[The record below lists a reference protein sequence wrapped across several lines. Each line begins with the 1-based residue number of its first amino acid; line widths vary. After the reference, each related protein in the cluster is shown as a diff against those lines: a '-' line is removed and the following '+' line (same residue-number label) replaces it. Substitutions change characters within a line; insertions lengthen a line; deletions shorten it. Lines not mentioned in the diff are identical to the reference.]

1 MPICKIGP
9 AIRPHC
15 NWPEVYLDLLLAWS
29 KTQGSFMAR
38 ELNVNN
44 WDDIYL
50 CCKVPPVCL
59 TYLYEDTEKNLT
71 ARIATMIHDNLE
83 E

>member
-1 MPICKIGP
+1 
-9 AIRPHC
+9 
-15 NWPEVYLDLLLAWS
+15 
-29 KTQGSFMAR
+29 MAR
-38 ELNVNN
+38 ELIVNN

-59 TYLYEDTEKNLT
+59 TKLYEDTEKKLT